1 MDAKT
6 VTKKFT
12 LALGM
17 CAVALVAAPVM
28 AEFEMRDI
36 TNAMGQVKGALGTA
50 SSLGKPGVSY
60 IAPGM
65 AITLANGKS
74 AKVYGSECQPR
85 EQQPCS
91 SIKIDNGSHK
101 VLIMPD
107 DGSPPT
113 EERWTFRK
121 LEGDKLVA
129 RRPDGSFIQAS
140 R

>member
-1 MDAKT
+1 MD
-6 VTKKFT
+6 
-12 LALGM
+12 LQPR
-17 CAVALVAAPVM
+17 VALAFGLIAAAMVSTPAM
-28 AEFEMRDI
+28 AEFQMRDI
-36 TNAMGQVKGALGTA
+36 TNAMGQVKGVLGA
-50 SSLGKPGVSY
+50 GASLGKPGASY

-65 AITLANGKS
+65 AITLTGGKT
-74 AKVYGSECQPR
+74 AKVYGSECKPL

-113 EERWTFRK
+113 EERWTFKK
-121 LEGDKLVA
+121 LAGDRLVA
-129 RRPDGSFIQAS
+129 RRPDGSFIEAT

>member
-1 MDAKT
+1 MRTKT
-6 VTKKFT
+6 FVSAFG
-12 LALGM
+12 LLIS
-17 CAVALVAAPVM
+17 VAASSSAM

-36 TNAMGQVKGALGTA
+36 TNAMGQVKGVLGA
-50 SSLGKPGVSY
+50 GASLGKPPGASY
-60 IAPGM
+60 IDPGM

-74 AKVYGSECQPR
+74 AKVYGSECKPR

-91 SIKIDNGSHK
+91 SIKVDNSSHK

-113 EERWTFRK
+113 EERWTFKK
-121 LEGDKLVA
+121 LAGDRLVA
-129 RRPDGSFIQAS
+129 RRPDGTFIEAS

>member
-1 MDAKT
+1 MDTTTRIA
-6 VTKKFT
+6 
-12 LALGM
+12 LAFGLIAT
-17 CAVALVAAPVM
+17 AVASTPAM

-36 TNAMGQVKGALGTA
+36 TSAMGQVKGVLGA
-50 SSLGKPGVSY
+50 GSSLVKPGVTY
-60 IAPGM
+60 IGAGM

-74 AKVYGSECQPR
+74 AKVYGSECKPR
-85 EQQPCS
+85 EQAPCS
-91 SIKIDNGSHK
+91 SIKVDNGSHK

-129 RRPDGSFIQAS
+129 RRPDGTFIQAS